1 MYNTI
6 TVIGIGSLGSFVV
19 SSISGLE
26 TVTKIICVDHDIVQ
40 EKNLK
45 NSIYKDYDIGKLKV
59 DALCDII
66 NGRRDDLTAIGINK
80 KFIEG
85 ETLLPDSDLVI
96 DCRDYT
102 YNRVEEI
109 DVRLYLS
116 SRYLIAD
123 CRKNVHYE
131 NQHRGK
137 YLTELTRSDLR
148 NAGSIFATLIDY
160 DQISYLIRTKA
171 VQRLELDYL
180 NGFIKKKTDL
190 IYDSNLGQDR
200 LVNLPDNIQ
209 PIIDAN
215 KHSDINVCI
224 GSKDNPISE
233 TIIPS
238 GMLSTGNDV
247 VSSLKSMLNY
257 SNNFNNYV
265 VCLSKK
271 DNYHVIELVPETGAA

>member
-1 MYNTI
+1 LYNTI
-6 TVIGIGSLGSFVV
+6 TVIGVGSLGSFVV
-19 SSISGLE
+19 SAISGLE
-26 TVTKIICVDHDIVQ
+26 TVTEIICVDHDIVQ

-45 NSIYKDYDIGKLKV
+45 NSLYRDYDVGKLKV

-66 NGRRDDLTAIGINK
+66 NGRRDDLNVIGINK

-85 ETLLPDSDLVI
+85 EILLPDSDLVI

-116 SRYLIAD
+116 SRYLIVD
-123 CRKNVHYE
+123 CRKNVNYE
-131 NQHRGK
+131 NQHKGK

-148 NAGSIFATLIDY
+148 NAGYIFTTIIDY
-160 DQISYLIRTKA
+160 NQISYLIKTKS
-171 VQRLELDYL
+171 VQRFELDYL
-180 NGFIKKKTDL
+180 KGFIKKKTDL
-190 IYDSNLGQDR
+190 IYDSYYGQDR
-200 LVNLPDNIQ
+200 FVNLPDNIQ
-209 PIIDAN
+209 PIMDAN
-215 KHSDINVCI
+215 KNSDINVCI

-238 GMLSTGNDV
+238 GILTSGNDV
-247 VSSLKSMLNY
+247 VNSLKAMLSY

-271 DNYHVIELVPETGAA
+271 DNFYVIELVPETGAA